1 MNALQKFA
9 IPCVAAALVV
19 FPALVHAAIAPGTT
33 MTGTLDR
40 QLNSKDTQAGQ
51 PFKLMDVNS
60 NAYEVNG
67 ATIYGHVAE
76 VQSGGA
82 GRKAEIKL
90 AVDKVNTRSGNIYKI
105 VGYATNVKVNTK
117 SNVGREAGAAAA
129 GALVGGL
136 IGKGWGAIIGGSGGY
151 LVAKNVKENITIPQ
165 GSLVTV
171 EVSQARKQAQH
182 P

>member
-1 MNALQKFA
+1 MNARK
-9 IPCVAAALVV
+9 I
-19 FPALVHAAIAPGTT
+19 AIALIAGAVIVLPATIQAQIHPGTT
-33 MTGTLDR
+33 MTGEIDRELD
-40 QLNSKDTQAGQ
+40 SKHAQAGQ
-51 PFKLMDVNS
+51 KFKITNVNS
-60 NAYEVNG
+60 DAYEING
-67 ATIYGHVAE
+67 ATVYGHVAA

-105 VGYATNVKVNTK
+105 TGYATNVKQNTK
-117 SNVGREAGAAAA
+117 SNAKREVGAGAA

-136 IGKGWGAIIGGSGGY
+136 LAGGWGAILGGSGGF
-151 LVAKNVKENITIPQ
+151 LVAKNVKEDIKIPQ

-171 EVSQARKQAQH
+171 EVTQARKQAQH